1 MSENDRNG
9 SAPRLARIVPQDGR
23 PAAILVGRDA
33 ARWTDLYHVLLTI
46 RWSSFLGAMAL
57 VYVAANA
64 VFALLYLL
72 DPGGVANARPGSFWD
87 AFFFSVQ
94 TIGTLGYGVMAPQS
108 FYAHVVVTIETFFG
122 LVNLA
127 IGTGLIFARFSR
139 PTARILFSRVAVI
152 APFEGV
158 PTLMFRA
165 ANRRRNQILE
175 AEVMV
180 NFVRHTVTREGMD
193 MRRFDDLTVMR
204 SRSPLF
210 ALSWTVMH
218 PIDDASPLYGAT
230 PESLAEAQA
239 EIVVVISGTDETY
252 SQRIHARYSYLA
264 EDILWD
270 RRFVDIL
277 TITPDGRRIVDY
289 GLFHDVEPA
298 EPGNAPAWTAS

>member
-1 MSENDRNG
+1 MSENDRDG

-23 PAAILVGRDA
+23 PAAILVGRDR
-33 ARWTDLYHVLLTI
+33 ARWTDLYHFLLTVS
-46 RWSSFLGAMAL
+46 WPSFLGAMAL

-108 FYAHVVVTIETFFG
+108 FYAHVVVAIETFFG

-127 IGTGLIFARFSR
+127 IGTGLIFARFAR

-165 ANRRRNQILE
+165 ANQRGNQILE

-180 NFVRHTVTREGMD
+180 NFVRHAVTQEGVE
-193 MRRFDDLTVMR
+193 MRRFDDLSVAR
-204 SRSPLF
+204 ARSPLF

-218 PIDDASPLYGAT
+218 PIGPESPLHGAT

-239 EIVVVISGTDETY
+239 EVVIVISGTDETY

-270 RRFVDIL
+270 RRFVDVL
-277 TITPDGRRIVDY
+277 TVAPDGRRIVDF
-289 GLFHDVEPA
+289 GRFHDVEPA
-298 EPGNAPAWTAS
+298 GPGNAP

>member
-9 SAPRLARIVPQDGR
+9 SVPRLARIVPQDGR

-46 RWSSFLGAMAL
+46 PWWSFLGAMAL

-64 VFALLYLL
+64 IFALLYLL

-139 PTARILFSRVAVI
+139 PTARILFSRVAVV

-165 ANRRRNQILE
+165 ANQRGNQILE

-180 NFVRHTVTREGMD
+180 NFVRHTVTQEGIE
-193 MRRFDDLTVMR
+193 MRRFDDLRTAR

-210 ALSWTVMH
+210 ALSWTAMH
-218 PIDDASPLYGAT
+218 PIDPPSPLYGAT
-230 PESLAEAQA
+230 PESLAAEQA

-289 GLFHDVEPA
+289 GRFHDVEPA
-298 EPGNAPAWTAS
+298 EPGSAP

>member
-9 SAPRLARIVPQDGR
+9 SVPRLARIVPQDGR

-46 RWSSFLGAMAL
+46 PWWSFLGAMAL

-94 TIGTLGYGVMAPQS
+94 TIGTLGYGVLAPQS

-165 ANRRRNQILE
+165 ANQRGNQILE

-180 NFVRHTVTREGMD
+180 NFVRHTVTQEGIE
-193 MRRFDDLTVMR
+193 MRRFDDLRTAR

-218 PIDDASPLYGAT
+218 PIDPQSPLYGAT
-230 PESLAEAQA
+230 PESLAAEQA
-239 EIVVVISGTDETY
+239 EIVVVISGTDET
-252 SQRIHARYSYLA
+252 SY
-264 EDILWD
+264 ED
-270 RRFVDIL
+270 RCVK
-277 TITPDGRRIVDY
+277 PV
-289 GLFHDVEPA
+289 LFS
-298 EPGNAPAWTAS
+298 ASYHCPIPS